1 MNIMIKLININKQ
14 GNIIEADV
22 QIVQTHPEE
31 FKIRVDLREQKII
44 SCSRKNDM
52 YVIQALA
59 KLIKLSEESGNKIP
73 KQAES
78 VWY

>member
-1 MNIMIKLININKQ
+1 MIKLKNINKH

-31 FKIRVDLREQKII
+31 FKIKVDLREQKIV
-44 SCSRKNDM
+44 SCSRKNDTF
-52 YVIQALA
+52 VIQALA